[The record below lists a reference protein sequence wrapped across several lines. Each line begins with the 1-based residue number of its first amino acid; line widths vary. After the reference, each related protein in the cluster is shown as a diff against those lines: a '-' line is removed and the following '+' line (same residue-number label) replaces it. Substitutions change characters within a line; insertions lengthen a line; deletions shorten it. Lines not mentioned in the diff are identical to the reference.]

1 MWRRVVLVAGLVVV
15 VACRDDDAAEVSSA
29 TSDVT
34 ATTGAAT
41 TELPTPTDDPS
52 GEELSWVLL
61 DDFESGS
68 LEGWQVAAVNGGWNA
83 YGDEQTLASFPPAP
97 PQGGF
102 AAATAPTGPGTRIL
116 YRDVSL
122 EGEMTLH
129 LSVFYESEAQ
139 ISTPGT
145 LGHDSA
151 EPNQQFRV
159 DVVDPA
165 APFDS
170 VADGDVLLDVFA
182 TEPGDPLSL
191 EPTEV
196 AIDVAEITGR
206 TVRLRIAEVDN
217 QGPMSAGVDN
227 IRFESTG
234 VDVSIGLP
242 DTPAAHRLSD
252 PGAVAASREADP
264 SELLA
269 TFEESMPEFLSQASV
284 PGAAIAVI
292 RNGEVVATEGYGFAN
307 VEASIAVTP
316 TTPFNVG
323 SISKTIAAW
332 GVMTL
337 VEQGRIDLDAP
348 VATYLTRWSLPE
360 SEFDEDG
367 VTMRR
372 LLSHTA
378 GLSLHGYPGWGPDQL
393 LPTIEESLSGNTN
406 GAGAVELV
414 IEPGTRWQYSGG
426 GYTLAQLIVEEVT
439 GEPFADYVRDAVL
452 RPLGMANSDYH
463 LSDELMS
470 RSSIAYDERGVPTP
484 NPRFTEQAA
493 AGLHTTVEDLAT
505 FAAAALVTDDGEV
518 PGRGV
523 LSPETIALMLTPA
536 SASGE
541 SYGLGYEV
549 VAWSDRPPGRARGSE
564 PRVDGP
570 LRDRAGDGRRDR
582 RADERLHRRAVIEL
596 VTQEWD
602 RWLAGDGES

>member
-15 VACRDDDAAEVSSA
+15 VACGDDDAAEVSSA

-52 GEELSWVLL
+52 GEESSWVLL

-129 LSVFYESEAQ
+129 LSVFYESEAP

-159 DVVDPA
+159 DLVDPA

-196 AIDVAEITGR
+196 AIDVAEIAGR
-206 TVRLRIAEVDN
+206 TVRLRIAQVDN

-252 PGAVAASREADP
+252 PGALAASREADP

-284 PGAAIAVI
+284 PGAAI
-292 RNGEVVATEGYGFAN
+292 RGDPQRRG
-307 VEASIAVTP
+307 
-316 TTPFNVG
+316 
-323 SISKTIAAW
+323 
-332 GVMTL
+332 
-337 VEQGRIDLDAP
+337 GRHRGLRLRRRRGIDRRDADDRLQRGIDLQDH
-348 VATYLTRWSLPE
+348 
-360 SEFDEDG
+360 
-367 VTMRR
+367 RR
-372 LLSHTA
+372 L
-378 GLSLHGYPGWGPDQL
+378 
-393 LPTIEESLSGNTN
+393 
-406 GAGAVELV
+406 
-414 IEPGTRWQYSGG
+414 
-426 GYTLAQLIVEEVT
+426 
-439 GEPFADYVRDAVL
+439 
-452 RPLGMANSDYH
+452 
-463 LSDELMS
+463 
-470 RSSIAYDERGVPTP
+470 
-484 NPRFTEQAA
+484 
-493 AGLHTTVEDLAT
+493 
-505 FAAAALVTDDGEV
+505 
-518 PGRGV
+518 GRH
-523 LSPETIALMLTPA
+523 
-536 SASGE
+536 
-541 SYGLGYEV
+541 
-549 VAWSDRPPGRARGSE
+549 DPGRARS
-564 PRVDGP
+564 
-570 LRDRAGDGRRDR
+570 DRSR
-582 RADERLHRRAVIEL
+582 RARGHLSHALRACPSRGS
-596 VTQEWD
+596 T
-602 RWLAGDGES
+602 RTA

>member
-1 MWRRVVLVAGLVVV
+1 MWRRVVLLAGLVVV
-15 VACRDDDAAEVSSA
+15 VACGDDDAAEVSSA

-34 ATTGAAT
+34 ATTGATT

-52 GEELSWVLL
+52 GEESSWALL

-129 LSVFYESEAQ
+129 LSVFYESEAP

-159 DVVDPA
+159 DLVDPA

-196 AIDVAEITGR
+196 AIDVAEIAGR
-206 TVRLRIAEVDN
+206 TVRLRIAQVDN
-217 QGPMSAGVDN
+217 QGSMSAGVDN

-252 PGAVAASREADP
+252 PGALAASQEADP

-292 RNGEVVATEGYGFAN
+292 RNGEVVATEGYGLAD
-307 VEASIAVTP
+307 VAASIAVTP
-316 TTPFNVG
+316 TTGFNVG

-360 SEFDEDG
+360 SGFDEKG
-367 VTMRR
+367 VTIRR

-378 GLSLHGYPGWGPDQL
+378 GLSLHGYPGWGPDEL
-393 LPTIEESLSGNTN
+393 LPTLEESLSGNTN

-414 IEPGTRWQYSGG
+414 MEPGTRWQYSGG

-439 GEPFADYVRDAVL
+439 GESFADYVRDAVL

-470 RSSIAYDERGVPTP
+470 RSSIAYDERGMPTP

-493 AGLHTTVEDLAT
+493 AGLHTTVGDLAT
-505 FAAAALVTDDGEV
+505 FAAAALATDDGDV
-518 PGRGV
+518 AGRGV
-523 LSPETIALMLTPA
+523 LSPETIDVMLTPA

-549 VAWSDRPPGRARGSE
+549 VAWSRTGRQADARGSE
-564 PRVDGP
+564 PRMDGP

-582 RADERLHRRAVIEL
+582 RAHERLQRRAGHRARHTGMGPV
-596 VTQEWD
+596 VG
-602 RWLAGDGES
+602 R